1 MQIDFNKDQLEL
13 LKYAV
18 LWYESNDSEEEE
30 LMQQIEAKIYNAQE
44 DQMLNVLKG
53 LWVKNHSQIR
63 RLKPL

>member
-1 MQIDFNKDQLEL
+1 MKLDLNKEQLEL

-44 DQMLNVLKG
+44 DHMLNVLKG
-53 LWVKNHSQIR
+53 L
-63 RLKPL
+63 

>member
-30 LMQQIEAKIYNAQE
+30 LMQQIEAKIYEVQE
-44 DQMLNVLKG
+44 EQAIRLIQG
-53 LWVKNHSQIR
+53 LTT
-63 RLKPL
+63 